1 MYIQLNDELS
11 RVREW
16 IISHPDI
23 MNPTMENIKNTLVI
37 ENGAICEKVNG
48 EYVNKVPLDC
58 EHIIALV
65 SCYTFPDKS
74 PFKFYAT
81 SPFEADRKR
90 DIPVWNNA
98 YSRIDFP
105 KAVPIHLA
113 YLYLTGR
120 AITFWDFAHLYL
132 SLYTTPVNLDERIS
146 KEKLREMLNLNN
158 PYIGNLDFGE
168 GKNLTF
174 PGDDRVISN
183 DVIRFTQPNDTMP
196 INQFTVEM
204 MLNRLYK
211 AYGSLMRDVI
221 FPLQLYKVEQT
232 LKTGATIKYNLVAD
246 VCMGI
251 DLIVNDIYVCAS
263 TWTNSAHE
271 FNKIKRG
278 DFDSRHRQLKECYTI
293 ELEAEIASCD
303 GVFLYGDKFC
313 RTFLTDLVNKA
324 YAPKQEVIAYMSD
337 YYEK

>member
-1 MYIQLNDELS
+1 
-11 RVREW
+11 
-16 IISHPDI
+16 

-58 EHIIALV
+58 EHIIAMV

-90 DIPVWNNA
+90 DIPVWNNT

-105 KAVPIHLA
+105 KAMPIHLA

-132 SLYTTPVNLDERIS
+132 SLHTEVVPEEDRIS
-146 KEKLREMLNLNN
+146 KEQIEDMLNPKN
-158 PYIGNLDFGE
+158 PYIWKLDWGE
-168 GKNLTF
+168 DERLTY
-174 PGDDRVISN
+174 PGDNREIYN
-183 DVIRFTQPNDTMP
+183 RVIRFIQPNKTMP
-196 INQFTVEM
+196 MNQFTVEM

-211 AYGSLMRDVI
+211 AYGSLMRDVV
-221 FPLQLYKVEQT
+221 FPIQLYKAEQT

-271 FNKIKRG
+271 FNRKKRG
-278 DFDSRHRQLKECYTI
+278 DFDSRHRQLSECYTI

-324 YAPKQEVIAYMSD
+324 YAPKQEVIAYMRD